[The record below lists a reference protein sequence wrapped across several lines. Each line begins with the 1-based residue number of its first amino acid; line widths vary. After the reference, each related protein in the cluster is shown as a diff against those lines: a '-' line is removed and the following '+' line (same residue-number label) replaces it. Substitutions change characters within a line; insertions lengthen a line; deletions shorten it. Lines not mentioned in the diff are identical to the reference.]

1 MGGAVM
7 YGANAWATV
16 PWAVASAASA
26 ANRGTV
32 TLTATR
38 QNTVTLTAT
47 RQNTVTLTATK
58 IGSVTI
64 TGGQ

>member
-1 MGGAVM
+1 MFGT
-7 YGANAWATV
+7 NTWATV
-16 PWAVASAASA
+16 PYATASASSA
-26 ANRGTV
+26 PTRGTV

-38 QNTVTLTAT
+38 I
-47 RQNTVTLTATK
+47 NTVTLTATK